1 MKVDFVKSDDSKWI
15 PWIYNRSE
23 ATIFHHPLW
32 SGLLSG
38 CYGYVGSILTLIDNG
53 GNVLA
58 GLPLMQVNSP
68 ITGQRTIA
76 LPFSDHC
83 QPLAIEDKWLKELLL
98 ELNVW
103 RKQNAISEFIIH
115 WPISVAEDVY
125 PLETFALHTTC
136 LAPDQELISKS
147 FQSKVRRFVRQAEKA
162 NVFIRNA
169 NSWEDMQIFYRLHL
183 KTRQRQG
190 TPIQP
195 LRFFRLLWEQVIS
208 QGLGFVLLA
217 YKEEQPI
224 AAAVFLHFN
233 RTLTY
238 KYGASDPTFW
248 KLRPNHAIFWHAI
261 QWGCEHGYE
270 IFDWGKTD
278 MDNQG
283 LRDFKL
289 GWGSQE
295 QILHYSVLADR
306 APVTKLSSGSNQR
319 LMASVIQNSP
329 AWVCRMIGE
338 LLYGHF
344 A

>member
-1 MKVDFVKSDDSKWI
+1 M
-15 PWIYNRSE
+15 
-23 ATIFHHPLW
+23 
-32 SGLLSG
+32 
-38 CYGYVGSILTLIDNG
+38 
-53 GNVLA
+53 
-58 GLPLMQVNSP
+58 
-68 ITGQRTIA
+68 
-76 LPFSDHC
+76 
-83 QPLAIEDKWLKELLL
+83 
-98 ELNVW
+98 
-103 RKQNAISEFIIH
+103 
-115 WPISVAEDVY
+115 
-125 PLETFALHTTC
+125 
-136 LAPDQELISKS
+136 
-147 FQSKVRRFVRQAEKA
+147 
-162 NVFIRNA
+162 
-169 NSWEDMQIFYRLHL
+169 
-183 KTRQRQG
+183 
-190 TPIQP
+190 
-195 LRFFRLLWEQVIS
+195 
-208 QGLGFVLLA
+208 LLA